1 MKYPTI
7 VLDLDGTFLDS
18 EKRISERNHN
28 AVIKCHQ
35 QGMKIIFATAR
46 PPRSVNQFLPED
58 LRNIGSFIYYNGA
71 LITCL
76 QTGIN
81 HHEPINSTL
90 TAELLD
96 YCLRGNPELD
106 INLEVNDTWMSLK
119 EYEYSSITKV
129 KELPQVKSLDEL
141 KNQEAT
147 KVLFF
152 GKIDV
157 ESLKERYS
165 DQLNIVITDNGELVQ
180 ISSDKASKE
189 KAVTLLCENL
199 GVPLE
204 KVIVFGD
211 DYNDI
216 GLFRIC
222 GWSVAM
228 GNAVSH
234 LKEIS
239 KEITDTNDNDG
250 VAKVLERILQVSQ
263 GHIT

>member
-1 MKYPTI
+1 MKYSII
-7 VLDLDGTFLDS
+7 VLDLDGTFLNS
-18 EKRISERNHN
+18 EKQISERNHN
-28 AVIKCHQ
+28 AVLKCYQ

-46 PPRSVNQFLPED
+46 PPRSVNHFLPED
-58 LRNIGSFIYYNGA
+58 LRSIGSFIYYNGA
-71 LITCL
+71 YITCPL
-76 QTGIN
+76 TGIN

-96 YCLRGNPELD
+96 YCLNSNPKLD
-106 INLEVNDTWMSLK
+106 INLEVKDKWMSLK

-129 KELPQVKSLDEL
+129 IEYPEVKSLDEL

-152 GKIDV
+152 GKIDI
-157 ESLKERYS
+157 ESLQERFS
-165 DQLNIVITDNGELVQ
+165 SKLNIVMTDNGELVQ
-180 ISSDKASKE
+180 ISSEKASKE

-204 KVIVFGD
+204 EVIVFGD
-211 DYNDI
+211 DYNDT

-228 GNAVSH
+228 GNAVGH

-250 VAKVLERILQVSQ
+250 VAEVLERILQATQ

>member
-1 MKYPTI
+1 MKYSII
-7 VLDLDGTFLDS
+7 VLDLDGTFLNS
-18 EKRISERNHN
+18 EKQISERNYN
-28 AVIKCHQ
+28 AVLKCYQ
-35 QGMKIIFATAR
+35 KGMKIIFATAR
-46 PPRSVNQFLPED
+46 PPRSVNHFLPED
-58 LRNIGSFIYYNGA
+58 LRCIGSFIYYNGA
-71 LITCL
+71 YIACPL
-76 QTGIN
+76 TGIN
-81 HHEPINSTL
+81 HHELISSNL

-96 YCLRGNPELD
+96 YCLNSNPELD
-106 INLEVNDTWMSLK
+106 INLEVKDEWMSLK

-129 KELPQVKSLDEL
+129 KEFPVVKSLDEL

-147 KVLFF
+147 KVLFS

-157 ESLKERYS
+157 ESLKERFS
-165 DQLNIVITDNGELVQ
+165 SKMNIVITDNGELVQ
-180 ISSDKASKE
+180 ITSEKASKE
-189 KAVTLLCENL
+189 KAVTLLCEGL

-222 GWSVAM
+222 GWPVAM
-228 GNAVSH
+228 GNAISQ

-250 VAKVLERILQVSQ
+250 VAKVLERIS
-263 GHIT
+263 

>member
-1 MKYPTI
+1 MKYSII
-7 VLDLDGTFLDS
+7 VLDLDGTFLNS
-18 EKRISERNHN
+18 GKQISERNYN
-28 AVIKCHQ
+28 AVLKCYQ

-71 LITCL
+71 YIACPL
-76 QTGIN
+76 TGIN
-81 HHEPINSTL
+81 HHEPINSKL

-96 YCLRGNPELD
+96 YCLNCNPELD
-106 INLEVNDTWMSLK
+106 INLEVKDEWMSLK

-129 KELPQVKSLDEL
+129 KEVPVVKSLDEL

-147 KVLFF
+147 KVLFS

-157 ESLKERYS
+157 ESLREKFS
-165 DQLNIVITDNGELVQ
+165 GKMNIVITDNGGLVQ
-180 ISSDKASKE
+180 ISSEMASKE
-189 KAVTLLCENL
+189 KAVALLCKSL

-216 GLFRIC
+216 GLFRVC
-222 GWSVAM
+222 GWPVAM
-228 GNAVSH
+228 GNAISH
-234 LKEIS
+234 LKVMS

-250 VAKVLERILQVSQ
+250 VAKVLEKIS
-263 GHIT
+263 

>member
-1 MKYPTI
+1 MKYSTI

-18 EKRISERNHN
+18 EKRVSERNFR
-28 AVIKCHQ
+28 AVVKCHQ
-35 QGMKIIFATAR
+35 LGMKIIFATAR
-46 PPRSVNQFLPED
+46 PPRSVNQFIPED
-58 LRNIGSFIYYNGA
+58 LRSIGSFIYYNGA
-71 LITCL
+71 LITCPL
-76 QTGIN
+76 TGIN
-81 HHEPINSTL
+81 HHEPINSML

-96 YCLRGNPELD
+96 YCLSCNPGLD
-106 INLEVNDTWMSLK
+106 INLEVKDKWMSLK

-129 KELPQVKSLDEL
+129 KELPEIKSLNEL

-152 GKIDV
+152 GKIDI

-165 DQLNIVITDNGELVQ
+165 NKLNIVITDNGELVQ
-180 ISSDKASKE
+180 ITSDKASKE
-189 KAVTLLCENL
+189 KAVTLLCGSL

-211 DYNDI
+211 DYNDT

-228 GNAVSH
+228 GNAVGH
-234 LKEIS
+234 LKEMS

-250 VAKVLERILQVSQ
+250 VAKVLERIL
-263 GHIT
+263 